1 MLYECDEP
9 GLNLERSGFE
19 LAEKATT
26 QRRQSATTGEEAR
39 FPSSLLYA
47 INSKIGAHGLGIPA
61 LETLKLSYSEGFLGK
76 AICWGN
82 LSDAIP
88 NECIRSLRAHPARL
102 LSWMDRK
109 YYTPL
114 KRRAIAHAAARE
126 IATGRY
132 DCFHGWSGESLRTLR
147 EAKKRGIPTLLDI
160 PTCHRDKGK
169 RKPRVTKKERD
180 LRNAPIPQRWL
191 NRMLVMRSEVLEE
204 YDLADLILV
213 FSEAARE
220 TFLDVGFDERRLFYV
235 AQGVNL
241 EEYPLGSPPDHFRV
255 IFVGSLIKR
264 KGVHHLLKVWK
275 QLNLK
280 DAELVIVGGLT
291 AELEPYVKEFD
302 SPTVTFTGFV
312 ANVAAELGRS
322 TAFVFPSESEGSA
335 KVNYEAAACGL
346 AQITTRESGDVV
358 IDGFN
363 GRIIPPNNPEALAE
377 AILDFYNNPEQ
388 LKVMG
393 ENGRKR
399 VAENFTW
406 EHYRKRLAEA
416 YRIAMRR

>member
-1 MLYECDEP
+1 MARRPLRA
-9 GLNLERSGFE
+9 NHIERKRFRM
-19 LAEKATT
+19 AEEAT
-26 QRRQSATTGEEAR
+26 RHSKQSAALGEEAR

-47 INSKIGAHGLGIPA
+47 INAKIGAHGLGIPA
-61 LETLKLSYSEGFLGK
+61 LETLKLSYSAGFLGK
-76 AICWGN
+76 AVCWDN
-82 LSDAIP
+82 LSDAVP
-88 NECIRSLRAHPARL
+88 NQLVHSLRAHPARL
-102 LSWMDRK
+102 LSWMSRK

-114 KRRAIAHAAARE
+114 KRRTVDHVAARE
-126 IATGRY
+126 LATGRY
-132 DCFHGWSGESLRTLR
+132 DCFHGWSGESLKALR

-160 PTCHRDKGK
+160 PTWHRDKGK

-191 NRMLVMRSEVLEE
+191 NRFLVMRSEVLEE

-213 FSEAARE
+213 FSEAARK
-220 TFLDVGFDERRLFYV
+220 TFLDVGFDERRLVYV
-235 AQGVNL
+235 AQGVNV
-241 EEYPLGSPPDHFRV
+241 EEYPVGSPPDHFRI

-280 DAELVIVGGLT
+280 DAELVIVGALT
-291 AELEPYVKEFD
+291 AELEPYVREFK
-302 SPTVTFTGFV
+302 SSTVTFTGFV
-312 ANVAAELGRS
+312 ENIAEQLGRS

-363 GRIIPPNNPEALAE
+363 GRIIPPNDPEALAE
-377 AILDFYNNPEQ
+377 ALLDFYNNPQQ
-388 LKVMG
+388 LKAMG

-399 VAENFTW
+399 VVENFTW

-416 YRIAMRR
+416 YRIATR

>member
-1 MLYECDEP
+1 LSEHTTTRIEQ
-9 GLNLERSGFE
+9 RVAAQ
-19 LAEKATT
+19 AE
-26 QRRQSATTGEEAR
+26 GM

-47 INSKIGAHGLGIPA
+47 INAKIGAHGLGVPA
-61 LETLKLSYSEGFLGK
+61 LETLKLSYAKGFLGK
-76 AICWGN
+76 AVCWGN

-88 NECIRSLRAHPARL
+88 NELVRSLHSHPARL

-114 KRRAIAHAAARE
+114 KRRTIAHIATRE
-126 IATGRY
+126 LATGRY
-132 DCFHGWSGESLRTLR
+132 DCFHGWSGESLGALR

-169 RKPRVTKKERD
+169 RKPRITKRERD

-191 NRMLVMRSEVLEE
+191 NRMLIMRSEVLDE

-213 FSEAARE
+213 FSQAAKE
-220 TFLDVGFDERRLFYV
+220 TFLNVGFEERRLFYV
-235 AQGVNL
+235 AQGVNV
-241 EEYPLGSPPDHFRV
+241 EEYPVGKPPDHFRM

-275 QLNLK
+275 MLNLK
-280 DAELVIVGGLT
+280 NAELVIVGSLT
-291 AELEPYVKEFD
+291 AELEPFVKEFN
-302 SPTVTFTGFV
+302 SPTVKLTGFV
-312 ANVAAELGRS
+312 EDVAAELGKS

-346 AQITTRESGDVV
+346 AQITTRESGDLV
-358 IDGFN
+358 IDGYN
-363 GRIIPPNNPEALAE
+363 GRIVPPNNPEALAE
-377 AILDFYNNPEQ
+377 AILDFYNNPEK
-388 LKVMG
+388 LRAMG

-399 VAENFTW
+399 VMENFTW
-406 EHYRKRLAEA
+406 DHYRKRLAEA